1 MIGTVEQYA
10 TKAQAWRAAEVL
22 RLSINAANPS
32 DGSVSFGAVV
42 DRYLAKELP
51 DRNSTARSYRSRLM
65 NHIKPKWGD
74 CPIAEIEPLDV
85 EQWLKGLPLASKTR
99 RHLQNLMHILFDC
112 AMRWKLIKL
121 QKNPIDLV
129 RVKDGSKRTRRP
141 SSLTVEEFQRLI
153 QFIREPYRTMCIV
166 AGCLGLRISEVLGLQ
181 WSDFD
186 WPRQHVGVQRSWVE
200 GRANSTKTET
210 SEAWMPVD
218 PLLAQ
223 ALLEHR
229 RRTTSESQW
238 VFASPRTGKPYNPW
252 TAARRWLVP
261 AGEKAGVERI
271 GWHAFRHGYSTLLNE
286 LGTDAKVQQALLRH
300 ADIRTTMN
308 VYTRAVPGRLRRANS
323 RLVSVLLP
331 KQKTA

>member
-1 MIGTVEQYA
+1 MIGTVEQYP
-10 TKAQAWRAAEVL
+10 TEAQAWQATEVL

-42 DRYLAKELP
+42 DRFLAEELP
-51 DRNSTARSYRSRLM
+51 ERTSTARTYRSRLQ

-74 CPIAEIEPLDV
+74 CPIAEIEPLAV

-99 RHLQNLMHILFDC
+99 RHIQNLMHILFDC

-141 SSLTVEEFQRLI
+141 STLTVEEFRRVI
-153 QFIREPYRTMCIV
+153 QLFREPYRTMCIV

-186 WPRQHVGVQRSWVE
+186 WTKQQVRVQRSWVE
-200 GRANSTKTET
+200 GRVNFPKTEA

-223 ALLEHR
+223 VLFEHR
-229 RRTTSESQW
+229 HRTRLQSQW
-238 VFASPRTGKPYNPW
+238 VFASPRTGRPLNPC

-261 AGEKAGVERI
+261 AGEKAGVGRI
-271 GWHAFRHGYSTLLNE
+271 GWHSFRHSYSTLLNE
-286 LGTDAKVQQALLRH
+286 LGTDLKVQQALLRH

-308 VYTRAVPGRLRRANS
+308 VYTRAVPDRLRQANS

-331 KQKTA
+331 TPKTA